1 MPDTIL
7 GAVQRSSKKNYLTVM
22 EESIRWSPWG
32 GDNLNRNLN
41 HEKDP
46 FTQWPGES
54 AMVYMAGAKV
64 PEQGWIRV

>member
-32 GDNLNRNLN
+32 GGNLNRNLN

-46 FTQWPGES
+46 FTQ
-54 AMVYMAGAKV
+54 
-64 PEQGWIRV
+64 